1 MNKCSSLQQNNS
13 ERSGG
18 TSQSCKSRKTG
29 DTGLDFLTIKPIQKQ
44 SLRTFL
50 QKMWSQEFHKTDR
63 KNLCRS
69 FFKK

>member
-29 DTGLDFLTIKPIQKQ
+29 DTGLDFQAYSKAVAQNF
-44 SLRTFL
+44 SA
-50 QKMWSQEFHKTDR
+50 
-63 KNLCRS
+63 KNVVSRIS
-69 FFKK
+69 